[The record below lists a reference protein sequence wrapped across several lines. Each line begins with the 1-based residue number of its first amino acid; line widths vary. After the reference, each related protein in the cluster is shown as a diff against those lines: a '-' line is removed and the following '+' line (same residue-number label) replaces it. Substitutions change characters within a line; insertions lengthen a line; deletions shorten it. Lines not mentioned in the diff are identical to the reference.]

1 MKTLVAIV
9 ALAAVLLLS
18 ITTAIAGDRG
28 FDGQVTDENPYL
40 LVSQDQQ

>member
-1 MKTLVAIV
+1 MKTLAAIV

-18 ITTAIAGDRG
+18 ITTAIAGGRG

-40 LVSQDQQ
+40 LVSEDQQ

>member
-1 MKTLVAIV
+1 MKTLAAIV
-9 ALAAVLLLS
+9 ALGAVLLLS
-18 ITTAIAGDRG
+18 ITTAIASERG